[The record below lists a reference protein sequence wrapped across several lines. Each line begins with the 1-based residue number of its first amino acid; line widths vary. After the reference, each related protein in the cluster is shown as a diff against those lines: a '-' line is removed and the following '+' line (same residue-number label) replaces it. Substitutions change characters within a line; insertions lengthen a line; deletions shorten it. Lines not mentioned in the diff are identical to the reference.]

1 LYHDCESRTDAG
13 QDEHD
18 QRRLNKYLLS
28 KIWAFGCA
36 RPAAVFLGGF
46 AGLSLTTTILPT
58 VISILGVTDEFLG
71 AP

>member
-1 LYHDCESRTDAG
+1 M
-13 QDEHD
+13 
-18 QRRLNKYLLS
+18 S